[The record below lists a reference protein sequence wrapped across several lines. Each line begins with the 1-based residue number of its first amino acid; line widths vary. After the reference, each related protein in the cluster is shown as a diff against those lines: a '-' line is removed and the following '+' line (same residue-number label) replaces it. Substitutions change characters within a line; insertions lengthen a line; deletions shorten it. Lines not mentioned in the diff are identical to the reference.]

1 MIETKDIVCVDY
13 SDFAI
18 VSDDNVKKIID
29 HTQNTWQP
37 NRDIQTKKKDTELG
51 KIAEWCVE
59 KYIKENIKNLNLLT
73 YDDFRINNFKKHA
86 PLDCLLF
93 SEKGKQ
99 NIKNITAKINDE
111 VTSSAYGSIT
121 DKLKQECIKN
131 KIYIC
136 EIKSTR
142 ITQRNK
148 TPSGEINFN
157 TILDDDFLSYPKYL
171 RIDETDSI
179 KDIIDYTNYV
189 NNKFNSNNRIDD
201 ILNIEFKNMS
211 HIYIRVYVEELHKK
225 AYIIGMISAKS
236 FKDNLVI
243 KHMRQYN
250 KSESA
255 LYLATKIRNGVAINL
270 LSKLK

>member
-1 MIETKDIVCVDY
+1 MIEAKDIVCVDY

-18 VSDDNVKKIID
+18 VSDDSVQKIID

-73 YDDFRINNFKKHA
+73 YDDFRINNFNKHA

-93 SEKGKQ
+93 SESGKQ
-99 NIKNITAKINDE
+99 NIKDITAKINDE

-121 DKLKQECIKN
+121 DELKQECLKN
-131 KIYIC
+131 RIYIC
-136 EIKSTR
+136 EIKSTK
-142 ITQRNK
+142 ITQRHK

-157 TILDDDFLSYPKYL
+157 TILNDDFLSYPKYL
-171 RIDETDSI
+171 RIDKTNSI
-179 KDIIDYTNYV
+179 KNIIDYINYV
-189 NNKFNSNNRIDD
+189 NNRFNSNNRIDD
-201 ILNIEFKNMS
+201 ILKIEFKNMS
-211 HIYIRVYVEELHKK
+211 HIYIRVYIDELHKK
-225 AYIIGMISAKS
+225 AYIIGMISANS
-236 FKDNLVI
+236 FIDNLVI
-243 KHMRQYN
+243 KHMPQYN

-270 LSKLK
+270 LSRLI